1 VKFVFTTGHKNYEGI
16 VFKSAACLAAR
27 RLSRIFD
34 KALLAL
40 TNRLA
45 AEEVGKT

>member
-1 VKFVFTTGHKNYEGI
+1 MIFIFTTGYKDYKG
-16 VFKSAACLAAR
+16 VAFKSAACLAAR

-40 TNRLA
+40 TDRLA